1 MFVRGKRIISAG
13 HRGGPRP
20 TLDTAAQTV
29 TASAN
34 RRRTREQAEEH
45 MTSIKHVG
53 VVGAGQMGRGITE
66 VCARAGLHVTLCDVT
81 EDRARAG
88 LTGVA
93 DSLLKAEKHGAIGP
107 EDRAHALAGIS
118 VTADLSRLSGAD
130 LVIEAAVEDERAKT
144 ELFQQLDKVVTNPS
158 AVLASNT
165 SSIPIAR
172 LAAVT
177 GRPQAVV
184 GLHFFNPVPAM
195 PLVEV
200 IPSMQTSRATEQRV
214 RAFAAETLGKKT
226 IVTQDRAGFVVNSLL
241 IPYLL
246 AAVRMVGSGTATAE
260 DIDTGMTAGCAHPM
274 GPLRLADLIGLDTVA
289 AIGEALYEE
298 YREPLYAPPPLLR
311 RMVES
316 GLLGRKSGQGFF
328 NYQAA

>member
-1 MFVRGKRIISAG
+1 
-13 HRGGPRP
+13 
-20 TLDTAAQTV
+20 
-29 TASAN
+29 
-34 RRRTREQAEEH
+34 

-88 LTGVA
+88 LAGVA
-93 DSLLKAEKHGAIGP
+93 DSLLKAEKRGTIAPG
-107 EDRAHALAGIS
+107 DRAHVLARVS
-118 VTADLSRLSGAD
+118 VSADLSRLAGAD
-130 LVIEAAVEDERAKT
+130 LVIEAAVEDEGAKT
-144 ELFQQLDKVVTNPS
+144 ALFRQLDEIITDPDTI
-158 AVLASNT
+158 LASNT

-172 LAAVT
+172 LAAAT
-177 GRPQAVV
+177 RRPQSVI
-184 GLHFFNPVPAM
+184 GLHFFNPVPVM

-200 IPSMQTSRATEQRV
+200 VPSLQTSKATELRV
-214 RAFAAETLGKKT
+214 RAFAGEGLGKET
-226 IVTQDRAGFVVNSLL
+226 IITQDRAGFVVNSLL
-241 IPYLL
+241 VPYLL
-246 AAVRMVGSGTATAE
+246 AAVRMVSSGTATAE

-328 NYQAA
+328 SYQAA

>member
-1 MFVRGKRIISAG
+1 
-13 HRGGPRP
+13 
-20 TLDTAAQTV
+20 
-29 TASAN
+29 
-34 RRRTREQAEEH
+34 
-45 MTSIKHVG
+45 MTGIRNVG

-88 LTGVA
+88 LAGVA
-93 DSLLKAEKHGAIGP
+93 DSLLKAEKCGALSP
-107 EDRAHALAGIS
+107 EDRAHALAGVS
-118 VTADLSRLSGAD
+118 VTGDLSRLGGAD
-130 LVIEAAVEDERAKT
+130 LVVEAAVEDERAKT
-144 ELFQQLDKVVTNPS
+144 ALFRQLGEVTGPET
-158 AVLASNT
+158 VLASNT

-172 LAAVT
+172 LAAAA
-177 GRPQAVV
+177 GRPRTVI
-184 GLHFFNPVPAM
+184 GLHFFNPVPVM
-195 PLVEV
+195 PLVEIV
-200 IPSMQTSRATEQRV
+200 PSLHTSQATERRV
-214 RAFAAETLGKKT
+214 RAFAGETLGKRT
-226 IVTQDRAGFVVNSLL
+226 IVAQDRAGFVVNSLL
-241 IPYLL
+241 VPYLL

-328 NYQAA
+328 DYRAA

>member
-1 MFVRGKRIISAG
+1 
-13 HRGGPRP
+13 
-20 TLDTAAQTV
+20 
-29 TASAN
+29 
-34 RRRTREQAEEH
+34 

-88 LTGVA
+88 LAGVA
-93 DSLLKAEKHGAIGP
+93 DSLLKAEKRGTIAPGG
-107 EDRAHALAGIS
+107 RAHVLAGIS
-118 VTADLSRLSGAD
+118 VTADLSRLAGAD
-130 LVIEAAVEDERAKT
+130 LVVEAAVEDEQAKT
-144 ELFQQLDKVVTNPS
+144 ALFRQLDEIVTDPA

-172 LAAVT
+172 LAAAT
-177 GRPQAVV
+177 GRPEAVV
-184 GLHFFNPVPAM
+184 GLHFFNPVPLM
-195 PLVEV
+195 PLIEV
-200 IPSMQTSRATEQRV
+200 IPSLQTSKTTELRV
-214 RAFAAETLGKKT
+214 RAFADEVLGKKT

-241 IPYLL
+241 VPYLL
-246 AAVRMVGSGTATAE
+246 AAVRMVSSGTATAE

-274 GPLRLADLIGLDTVA
+274 GPLGLADLIGLDTVA

-316 GLLGRKSGQGFF
+316 GLLGRKSGRGFF
-328 NYQAA
+328 GYQTA

>member
-1 MFVRGKRIISAG
+1 
-13 HRGGPRP
+13 
-20 TLDTAAQTV
+20 
-29 TASAN
+29 
-34 RRRTREQAEEH
+34 

-53 VVGAGQMGRGITE
+53 VVGAGQMGRGIAE
-66 VCARAGLHVTLCDVT
+66 VCARAGLRVTLCDVT

-93 DSLLKAEKHGAIGP
+93 DSLLKAEKRSTLTSR
-107 EDRAHALAGIS
+107 DRAHTLAGIS
-118 VTADLSRLSGAD
+118 ATADLSRLAGAD
-130 LVIEAAVEDERAKT
+130 LVIEAAVEDEQAKT
-144 ELFQQLDKVVTNPS
+144 ALFRRLDGILADPA

-172 LAAVT
+172 LAAAT
-177 GRPQAVV
+177 GRPEAVV
-184 GLHFFNPVPAM
+184 GLHFFNPVPVM

-200 IPSMQTSRATEQRV
+200 IPSLHTSEATRTRV
-214 RAFAAETLGKKT
+214 RDFADGILGKKT
-226 IVTQDRAGFVVNSLL
+226 IVAQDRAGFVVNSLL

-274 GPLRLADLIGLDTVA
+274 GPLHLADLIGLDTVA

-298 YREPLYAPPPLLR
+298 YREPLYAAPPLLR

-328 NYQAA
+328 DYQSA

>member
-1 MFVRGKRIISAG
+1 M
-13 HRGGPRP
+13 
-20 TLDTAAQTV
+20 TA
-29 TASAN
+29 
-34 RRRTREQAEEH
+34 
-45 MTSIKHVG
+45 IKHVG

-66 VCARAGLHVTLCDVT
+66 VCARAGLQVTLCDVT

-88 LTGVA
+88 LAGVA
-93 DSLLKAEKHGAIGP
+93 DSLLKAEKRGAVTP

-118 VTADLSRLSGAD
+118 VTGDLSRLGGAD

-144 ELFQQLDKVVTNPS
+144 ALFGQLGDVVTNPA

-172 LAAVT
+172 LAAAA
-177 GRPQAVV
+177 GRPETVI
-184 GLHFFNPVPAM
+184 GLHFFNPVPVM
-195 PLVEV
+195 PLVEIV
-200 IPSMQTSRATEQRV
+200 PSLNTSESTELRV
-214 RAFAAETLGKKT
+214 RAFAGDVLGKRT
-226 IVTQDRAGFVVNSLL
+226 IVAQDRAGFVVNSLL
-241 IPYLL
+241 VPYLL
-246 AAVRMVGSGTATAE
+246 AAVRMVASGTATAE

-316 GLLGRKSGQGFF
+316 GLLGRKSGRGFF
-328 NYQAA
+328 DYQPA

>member
-1 MFVRGKRIISAG
+1 M
-13 HRGGPRP
+13 
-20 TLDTAAQTV
+20 TA
-29 TASAN
+29 
-34 RRRTREQAEEH
+34 
-45 MTSIKHVG
+45 IKHVG
-53 VVGAGQMGRGITE
+53 IVGAGQMGRGIAE
-66 VCARAGLHVTLCDVT
+66 VCARAGLSVTVCDTT

-88 LTGVA
+88 LVGVA
-93 DSLLKAEKHGAIGP
+93 DSLLKAEKKGTLTA

-118 VTADLSRLSGAD
+118 VTADLSRLAGAD
-130 LVIEAAVEDERAKT
+130 LVIEAAVEDEPAKT
-144 ELFQQLDKVVTNPS
+144 ALFRRLDEVVADPA

-172 LAAVT
+172 LAAAT
-177 GRPQAVV
+177 GRPQSVV
-184 GLHFFNPVPAM
+184 GLHFFNPVPVL

-200 IPSMQTSRATEQRV
+200 IPSLHTSKATELRV
-214 RAFAAETLGKKT
+214 RAFAGEVLGKKT
-226 IVTQDRAGFVVNSLL
+226 ILAQDRAGFVVNSLL
-241 IPYLL
+241 VPYLL
-246 AAVRMVGSGTATAE
+246 AAVRMVSSGTATAE
-260 DIDTGMTAGCAHPM
+260 DIDTGMTSGCAHPM

-328 NYQAA
+328 NYRAA

>member
-1 MFVRGKRIISAG
+1 
-13 HRGGPRP
+13 
-20 TLDTAAQTV
+20 
-29 TASAN
+29 
-34 RRRTREQAEEH
+34 

-66 VCARAGLHVTLCDVT
+66 VCARAGLRVTLCDVT

-88 LTGVA
+88 LAGVA
-93 DSLLKAEKHGAIGP
+93 DSLLKAEKRSTLTSQ
-107 EDRAHALAGIS
+107 DRAHALAGIS
-118 VTADLSRLSGAD
+118 ATGDLSRLAGAD
-130 LVIEAAVEDERAKT
+130 LVIEAAVEDEQAKT
-144 ELFQQLDKVVTNPS
+144 ALFRRLDGILTDPA

-172 LAAVT
+172 LGAAT
-177 GRPQAVV
+177 ARPEAVV
-184 GLHFFNPVPAM
+184 GLHFFNPVPVM

-200 IPSMQTSRATEQRV
+200 IPSLHTSEATRTRV
-214 RAFAAETLGKKT
+214 RDFADRILGKKS
-226 IVTQDRAGFVVNSLL
+226 IVAQDRAGFVVNSLL

-274 GPLRLADLIGLDTVA
+274 GPLHLADLIGLDTVA
-289 AIGEALYEE
+289 AIGEALYAE
-298 YREPLYAPPPLLR
+298 YREPLYAAPPLLR

-328 NYQAA
+328 DYQSV